1 MNNIQA
7 RQIKLITGLIVK
19 YIDNECYDKN
29 PLEFINDF
37 FESSLSKKQGITDK
51 LKNKIAKDFKHTL
64 EEMEAMV
71 DWSESDEES
80 DSDVESEE
88 DSHCSMSVE
97 SDDSSEKNDV
107 EEPHRCSC
115 GCIDKVSMVENE
127 IENDL
132 RTIKITLNDNFTC
145 KDVMIIQQKIKEL
158 LTSF

>member
-29 PLEFINDF
+29 PMEFINDF
-37 FESSLSKKQGITDK
+37 FDSSLSKKQGITNK
-51 LKNKIAKDFKHTL
+51 LKNKIAEDFKHTI

-80 DSDVESEE
+80 DSESESDVVSLE
-88 DSHCSMSVE
+88 DSHGSMSV
-97 SDDSSEKNDV
+97 DSSVD
-107 EEPHRCSC
+107 EPHRCSC
-115 GCIDKVSMVENE
+115 GCKEKVSMVENE
-127 IENDL
+127 VENDM

-145 KDVMIIQQKIKEL
+145 KDVMLIQQKIKEL